1 MPTDPPDYYDEVASI
16 RAKHPNCI
24 DIDDV
29 DYSKALAPLHDRI
42 DNQLD
47 LDEAHFNDIYTGSG
61 IYYNHIAYDLAV
73 ADSRH
78 PHQRTTLL
86 YY

>member
-1 MPTDPPDYYDEVASI
+1 MTTDPKAFYDEVDRI

-29 DYSKALAPLHDRI
+29 DYSKTLAPLHHRI
-42 DNQLD
+42 DHQLD
-47 LDEAHFNDIYTGSG
+47 IDEDHITDIYTGSG
-61 IYYNHIAYDLAV
+61 IYHIAYDLAV